1 MGRSNARGM
10 SMSRLPSGTD
20 RSLHSTVGQAAR
32 ILVLSLALGL
42 ATQASVGPPSKQAKF
57 GRATCFLN
65 EIHHP
70 QAGKIAKA
78 TVFIAAIAP
87 DGTLASEGTGFVVS
101 DSGNGGP
108 QGSRIV
114 TAAHV
119 IEGIDTTR
127 DGQRWAVFFS
137 DGMPLGEPR
146 TVLRGTTREVSVSGL
161 DLVDNDIAVIEIT
174 SFNSAAA
181 RDRFFALQGLPLSGG
196 DHILVG
202 ESGQPPGVSWG
213 FSGAA
218 AIDPVGRVA
227 GVLTGAEFRD
237 RVTLELGS
245 ILDAH
250 PNGGA
255 GSRPVTLP
263 GRSLVV
269 IEPLSDPDILRVL
282 GRSPELRGSGLRTTA
297 TIAGFPAASC
307 AATSA
312 TVEPIDSLAGTR
324 LLSKWRSIGME
335 GAWYLPPQLGTT
347 KLLPVV
353 QAP

>member
-1 MGRSNARGM
+1 MGRSNARGR
-10 SMSRLPSGTD
+10 SMSLLSRTD
-20 RSLHSTVGQAAR
+20 RGRDSTIGQAAR
-32 ILVLSLALGL
+32 IFVLSLALG
-42 ATQASVGPPSKQAKF
+42 ATTQASAGPPSEPAQLA
-57 GRATCFLN
+57 RATCFFN

-78 TVFIAAIAP
+78 TVFIAAAAP
-87 DGTLASEGTGFVVS
+87 DGTLASEGTGFIVS
-101 DSGNGGP
+101 DSADGGT

-119 IEGIDTTR
+119 IEDIDTTR
-127 DGQRWAVFFS
+127 DGKLWAAFFS
-137 DGMPLGEPR
+137 DGMPLGVPR
-146 TVLRGTTREVSVSGL
+146 KVLRGKPRALSVGGF
-161 DLVDNDIAVIEIT
+161 DLVENDIAVIEIT
-174 SFNSAAA
+174 SFNNVAA
-181 RDRFFALQGLPLSGG
+181 RDRFIALQGLPLSGG
-196 DHILVG
+196 GDILVG
-202 ESGQPPGVSWG
+202 ESSQPPGVSWG

-218 AIDPVGRVA
+218 AIDPAGRVA

-245 ILDAH
+245 ILHAD

-255 GSRPVTLP
+255 VSRPVILP

-282 GRSPELRGSGLRTTA
+282 GRSPGLRGSGLRTTV

-312 TVEPIDSLAGTR
+312 TVEPIDSQAGTR
-324 LLSKWRSIGME
+324 LLSQWRSIGME
-335 GAWYLPPQLGTT
+335 GAWYLPPQLSTT
-347 KLLPVV
+347 KLLPVLKT
-353 QAP
+353 P

>member
-1 MGRSNARGM
+1 M
-10 SMSRLPSGTD
+10 SMSRLPSGID
-20 RSLHSTVGQAAR
+20 RSLHSPVGQAAR

-42 ATQASVGPPSKQAKF
+42 ATQASVGPPSKQAKL
-57 GRATCFLN
+57 GHATCFLN

-70 QAGKIAKA
+70 QAGRIAKA

-108 QGSRIV
+108 HGSRIV

-196 DHILVG
+196 DDILVG

-218 AIDPVGRVA
+218 AIDPVGRVV

-347 KLLPVV
+347 KLLPVAE
-353 QAP
+353 AP